1 MRGLCLQ
8 PPPSCCV
15 CVFHIRSFCPKE
27 AFIEATQPGLLTAFL
42 ATRGFK
48 NLQMDQDSCCSDPS
62 EDCKSLQK
70 NTSPKE
76 STNFLT
82 HKWKGR
88 SPTLPR
94 KHPEHSKFFRFTPRG
109 KQRTVRKSAMNSQS
123 SLVFPDVF
131 HEDDSNKKY
140 ITEIQKNVAL
150 PPARTGG
157 RTTSALLHPH
167 EGDVRPSYERCGD

>member
-1 MRGLCLQ
+1 MCQGNKPKPTCRTSHRPWQCHLHVAFCSAIVPKPQPLCSSTGAESRRGGSACSLPL
-8 PPPSCCV
+8 SCHV

-27 AFIEATQPGLLTAFL
+27 AFTEATQHGLLTAFL

-48 NLQMDQDSCCSDPS
+48 NLQMDQNSCYFDPS

-70 NTSPKE
+70 NIYPKE

-94 KHPEHSKFFRFTPRG
+94 KHPEYSKFFRFTPRG

-131 HEDDSNKKY
+131 H
-140 ITEIQKNVAL
+140 
-150 PPARTGG
+150 
-157 RTTSALLHPH
+157 
-167 EGDVRPSYERCGD
+167 